1 MLRFPYTKNEGE
13 EKMGKALKDFK
24 IVVYGL
30 GPIGMEILKKCEEH
44 LRGKVIGAVDID
56 PAKIGKDIG
65 ELTGLE
71 QRGIRVVSSIKE
83 VEIQGD
89 YPHIAI
95 HATGSNLQTVR
106 PQIKELVDNG
116 YSVVSTC
123 EQLSYPWHR
132 YPKLSKEIDTYA
144 SEKGV
149 TVIGTGVN
157 PGYVMD
163 TLVLSLTSVL
173 SDISS
178 IRVTRRVDV
187 KKRRLPLQKKV
198 GVGMTEE
205 EFNNLATE
213 GKIGHVGLEESLR
226 LLAAGLD
233 FDLESVKNSINPKVT
248 DQPLSLPHF
257 DVKAGE
263 VIGLHQVS
271 KASTKDGRN
280 IELDLVMATSVNESE
295 DAIEIDGDMKQRL
308 VIPGGIFGDS
318 ATASIIINT
327 TKIVALEVKPG
338 LQTMKDIRLTRNIHL

>member
-1 MLRFPYTKNEGE
+1 MD
-13 EKMGKALKDFK
+13 KALKDFEL
-24 IVVYGL
+24 VVYGL

-71 QRGIRVVSSIKE
+71 KRSIRVVSSIKE
-83 VEIQGD
+83 IEVKGNHPRIV
-89 YPHIAI
+89 I
-95 HATGSNLQTVR
+95 HATGSNLQTVW
-106 PQIKELVDNG
+106 PQIKELVENG

-132 YPKLSKEIDTYA
+132 YPELSKEIDCYA
-144 SEKGV
+144 TEKGV

-173 SDISS
+173 SDILS

-198 GVGMTEE
+198 GVGMAVE
-205 EFNNLATE
+205 EFNNLAAE

-226 LLAAGLD
+226 LLAAGLN
-233 FDLESVKNSINPKVT
+233 FELESVENSINPKVT

-271 KASTKDGRN
+271 RGSTKDGRN

-308 VIPGGIFGDS
+308 VVPGGIFGDS

-327 TKIVALEVKPG
+327 AKTVALEVKPG
-338 LQTMKDIRLTRNIHL
+338 LHTMKDIRLTRSIHL

>member
-1 MLRFPYTKNEGE
+1 MEKVLR
-13 EKMGKALKDFK
+13 DFE

-44 LRGKVIGAVDID
+44 LQGKVIGAVDID
-56 PAKIGKDIG
+56 PNKVGKDIG
-65 ELTGLE
+65 ELIDIE
-71 QRGIRVVSSIKE
+71 KRGIRVVNSIQE
-83 VEIQGD
+83 VKVKSD
-89 YPHIAI
+89 HPRIAI
-95 HATGSNLQTVR
+95 HATGSNLRTVW
-106 PQIKELVDNG
+106 PQIKDLIDSG
-116 YSVVSTC
+116 FSVVSTC

-132 YPKLSKEIDTYA
+132 YPELAKEIDGYA
-144 SEKGV
+144 AEKGV
-149 TVIGTGVN
+149 SVIGTGVN

-205 EFNNLATE
+205 EFNNLAAE
-213 GKIGHVGLEESLR
+213 GKLGHVGLEESLR
-226 LLAAGLD
+226 LLAAGLN
-233 FDLESVKNSINPKVT
+233 FELEEVENSICPKLT
-248 DQPLSLPHF
+248 DEAFSLPHF

-271 KASTKDGRN
+271 KAFTKDGRK
-280 IELDLVMATSVNESE
+280 IELDLVMATSVEESE
-295 DAIEIDGDMKQRL
+295 DAIEINGDMKQRL
-308 VIPGGIFGDS
+308 VVPGGIFGDS

-327 TKIVALEVKPG
+327 AKTVALDIKPG
-338 LQTMKDIRLTRNIHL
+338 LQTMKDIKLTRSIHL

>member
-1 MLRFPYTKNEGE
+1 MDKT
-13 EKMGKALKDFK
+13 LKDFEL
-24 IVVYGL
+24 VVYGL
-30 GPIGMEILKKCEEH
+30 GPIGMEILKKCEEY

-56 PAKIGKDIG
+56 PNKIGKDIG

-71 QRGIRVVSSIKE
+71 KRGIRVVSSIKE
-83 VEIQGD
+83 VEVNGD
-89 YPHIAI
+89 YPRIAI
-95 HATGSNLQTVR
+95 HATGSNLQTVW

-132 YPKLSKEIDTYA
+132 YPELSKEIDCYA
-144 SEKGV
+144 AEKGV

-163 TLVLSLTSVL
+163 TLLLSLTSVL

-198 GVGMTEE
+198 GVGMAEE
-205 EFNNLATE
+205 EFNNLAAE

-226 LLAAGLD
+226 LLAAGLN
-233 FDLESVKNSINPKVT
+233 FNLESVENSINPKVT
-248 DQPLSLPHF
+248 DEPLSLPHF

-308 VIPGGIFGDS
+308 VVPGGIFGDS

-327 TKIVALEVKPG
+327 AKIVALEVKPG
-338 LQTMKDIRLTRNIHL
+338 LQTMKDIRLTRSIHL